1 MAIVRW
7 EPFRELSRIQR
18 ELDRLFPRRF
28 FGEAKDEFFA
38 EGAWAP
44 NIDVYETANE
54 VIVNADV
61 PGLDQKEIKIRVED
75 NTLTIE
81 GEKKVSSEVKEEDY
95 LSIERRY
102 GKFKRVIPLSSSI
115 DRDKISASF
124 DKGVLEIKMNKKEEL
139 KPKEIT
145 VEVKEKK

>member
-18 ELDRLFPRRF
+18 EMDRLFPRRF
-28 FGEAKDEFFA
+28 FGETEEEYFA

-54 VIVNADV
+54 VTVNAEV
-61 PGLDQKEIKIRVED
+61 PGLDPKEIKIRIED
-75 NTLTIE
+75 KILTIE

-95 LSIERRY
+95 LRVERRY
-102 GKFKRVIPLSSSI
+102 GKFKRVVPLSSSI
-115 DRDKISASF
+115 DREKISASF
-124 DKGVLEIKMNKKEEL
+124 DKGILEIKMSKKEES

-145 VEVKEKK
+145 IEVKEKK

>member
-18 ELDRLFPRRF
+18 EMDRLFPRRF
-28 FGEAKDEFFA
+28 FGETEEEYFA

-54 VIVNADV
+54 VTVNAEV
-61 PGLDQKEIKIRVED
+61 PGLDPKEIKIRIED
-75 NTLTIE
+75 NILTIE

-95 LSIERRY
+95 LRVERRY
-102 GKFKRVIPLSSSI
+102 GKFKRVVPLSSSI
-115 DRDKISASF
+115 DREKISASF
-124 DKGVLEIKMNKKEEL
+124 DKGILEIKMSKKEES

-145 VEVKEKK
+145 IEVKEKK